1 MGRGGR
7 RGERSRRRFGST
19 ALLLG
24 LTVLCL
30 AVSQAWSTP
39 SASAATETFGKTSV
53 GVSVG
58 QFTADR
64 KRVNKYTLPTAGTVS
79 ELSVYLATTANSGQQ
94 VLKGIIYADAGGAP
108 GKLLGT
114 STQLTFT
121 STSAAG
127 WYHLTFPAPLQLAAG
142 EYWIG
147 EITGGSSGVAGYR
160 YDGVAGAR
168 DWNSNTYTSGP
179 TDPFGSFTNDNEQ
192 ISLYATYTP
201 AASPSPI
208 GLKIAAAISSLTPSW
223 GVSTTE
229 GLEGF
234 RVRWRAL
241 GLPWSAP
248 IELPAGAR
256 RYTITGLSVQPY
268 EVNVRAVLIGGL
280 NGGSVTGVGTP
291 LAQEETK
298 EEEPPPGNGNGT
310 GQVRFVKDANSSFDA
325 QDIKANSAWI
335 NEHFYRM
342 TGYSP
347 WFDGNLSWYHR
358 ARVYDDAYAI
368 YKGSSLASEH
378 PEWIVRDASG
388 NKLYIPFRCS
398 GGSCPQYAADISN
411 PAWRSHYISTLKTTL
426 AKGYIG
432 VFVDD
437 VDMWANTSNAS
448 GQLVAPIDH
457 NTGKPMTDEI
467 WRGYFVTF
475 MEELRAATA
484 GYEITQNQLWYV
496 AGGPAGNARIAQSMR
511 QANCINIEFGVDDN
525 SLTGGTGS
533 LSVNSLLNYV
543 DAVHSLGT
551 AIDMGGDGTSLQER
565 QYTLAGYFLVNSGN
579 DLVSG
584 NDSQTVT
591 KFWPGWSVNLGEAK
605 GPRSRT
611 PAGLFERKFT
621 HGLVY
626 LNEPGATNKTITLP
640 SAMKNLAGKTVTSIK
655 LSASSGA
662 VLHN

>member
-1 MGRGGR
+1 VV
-7 RGERSRRRFGST
+7 
-19 ALLLG
+19 ALLG

-30 AVSQAWSTP
+30 A
-39 SASAATETFGKTSV
+39 ASAAGRTGAARAAGTPASFGKTSV
-53 GVSVG
+53 GASAG
-58 QFTADR
+58 QFSADR
-64 KRVNKYTLPTAGTVS
+64 KRVNKYTLPAAGAVS

-94 VLKGIIYADAGGAP
+94 VLKGVIYADAGGAP
-108 GKLLGT
+108 GKLLGA
-114 STQLTFT
+114 SAQLTFT
-121 STSAAG
+121 SSSAAG

-147 EITGGSSGVAGYR
+147 EITGGGSGVAGYR
-160 YDGVAGAR
+160 YDNVAGAR
-168 DWNSNTYTSGP
+168 DWNANTYTSGP

-201 AASPSPI
+201 TASPSPT
-208 GLKIAAAISSLTPSW
+208 GLKVAAAISSLTLSW
-223 GVSTTE
+223 GVSTSE

-234 RVRWRAL
+234 RVRWRPV
-241 GLPWSAP
+241 GLAWSAP
-248 IELPAGAR
+248 VELPAGAR
-256 RYTITGLSVQPY
+256 RYTITGLSAQPY
-268 EVNVRAVLIGGL
+268 EVKVSTILVGGQ
-280 NGGSVTGVGTP
+280 NGGSVTGGGTP
-291 LAQEETK
+291 LAEEEPK
-298 EEEPPPGNGNGT
+298 EEEPPPGNGT

-325 QDIKANSAWI
+325 EDIKANSAWI

-368 YKGSSLASEH
+368 YRGSSLASEH
-378 PEWIVRDASG
+378 PAWIAKDANGS
-388 NKLYIPFRCS
+388 KLYIPYRCS

-411 PAWRSHYISTLKTTL
+411 PAWRANYISTLKTTL

-437 VDMWANTSNAS
+437 VDMWANTSNGS

-457 NTGKPMTDEI
+457 NTGKPMTDEV
-467 WRGYFVTF
+467 WRGYFATF

-484 GYEITQNQLWYV
+484 GYEITQNQVWYT

-511 QANCINIEFGVDDN
+511 QANCINIELGVDDKG
-525 SLTGGTGS
+525 LTGGTGS

-551 AIDMGGDGTSLQER
+551 AVDIGGEGTTLQER
-565 QYTLAGYFLVNSGN
+565 QYTLAGYFLVNNGN
-579 DLVSG
+579 DLVTG
-584 NDSQTVT
+584 NNSQRVT
-591 KFWPGWSVNLGEAK
+591 NFWRGWGVNLGEAE

-626 LNEPGATNKTITLP
+626 LNEPGATTKTIALP
-640 SAMKNLAGKTVTSIK
+640 SAMKNVAGKTVTSIT

-662 VLHN
+662 VLRK

>member
-1 MGRGGR
+1 MSACSCAVPRRVGRVVV
-7 RGERSRRRFGST
+7 
-19 ALLLG
+19 LLG
-24 LTVLCL
+24 LTALCFVASL
-30 AVSQAWSTP
+30 AGRPGAARAAGTP
-39 SASAATETFGKTSV
+39 ATFGKTSV
-53 GVSVG
+53 GASVN
-58 QFTADR
+58 QFSADR
-64 KRVNKYTLPTAGTVS
+64 KRVNKYTLPAAGSVS

-127 WYHLTFPAPLQLAAG
+127 WYHLAFPAPLQLAAG

-147 EITGGSSGVAGYR
+147 EITGGTSGVAGYR
-160 YDGVAGAR
+160 YDSVAGAR
-168 DWNSNTYTSGP
+168 DWNSNAYTSGP
-179 TDPFGSFTNDNEQ
+179 TDPFGSFSNDNEQ

-201 AASPSPI
+201 SASPSPI
-208 GLKIAAAISSLTPSW
+208 NLKIAPAISSLALSW

-229 GLEGF
+229 GLESF
-234 RVRWRAL
+234 SVRWRPL
-241 GLPWSAP
+241 GLAWSAP
-248 IELPAGAR
+248 VELPAGAR
-256 RYTITGLSVQPY
+256 RYTITGLSSQPY
-268 EVNVRAVLIGGL
+268 EVKVRAILTGEL
-280 NGGSVTGVGTP
+280 NGGVVTGVGTP
-291 LAQEETK
+291 LDQEDPK
-298 EEEPPPGNGNGT
+298 EEPPPNGT

-325 QDIKANSAWI
+325 EDIQANSAWI

-347 WFDGNLSWYHR
+347 WFDRNLGWYHR

-378 PEWIVRDASG
+378 AAWIVRDAGG
-388 NKLYIPFRCS
+388 NKLYIPFDCS

-411 PAWRSHYISTLKTTL
+411 PAWRSYYISTLKTTL

-437 VDMWANTSNAS
+437 VDMWANTSNGS

-467 WRGYFVTF
+467 WRGCFATF

-484 GYEITQNQLWYV
+484 GYEITQNQVWNV
-496 AGGPAGNARIAQSMR
+496 AGGPAGDARIARSMR
-511 QANCINIEFGVDDN
+511 QAHWVNIEFGVDD
-525 SLTGGTGS
+525 SGLTGGTGS

-551 AIDMGGDGTSLQER
+551 AVDMGGRGGSLQAR
-565 QYTLAGYFLVNSGN
+565 QYTLAGYFLVNNGN
-579 DLVSG
+579 DLVTG
-584 NDSQTVT
+584 NSSQTVT
-591 KFWPGWSVNLGEAK
+591 NFWPGWGVNLGAAE

-611 PAGLFERKFT
+611 PAGLFTRKFT
-621 HGLVY
+621 RGIVY
-626 LNEPGATNKTITLP
+626 LNEPGATTKTVVLP
-640 SAMKNLAGKTVTSIK
+640 SPMKNLAGKTVTSIT